1 MKKCIFIQFLM
12 FCSLF
17 CERIELIPTT
27 AENINRH
34 IASFKGEKAVL
45 LNIWALWCAPC
56 IEEFPMI
63 VNLQKKTNNLE
74 VIFVSV
80 DFEDQFQD
88 VINFLK
94 NHNVGTVSY
103 IKSQKDEI
111 FINGIHD
118 DWSGSLP
125 FTLIYAKKSGKI
137 VDYWEVIK
145 KERKF
150 KKAINSA
157 LVL

>member
-1 MKKCIFIQFLM
+1 M

-17 CERIELIPTT
+17 CERTELIPTT

-63 VNLQKKTNNLE
+63 VNLQKKTNDLE
-74 VIFVSV
+74 VIFVNV

-88 VINFLK
+88 VINFL
-94 NHNVGTVSY
+94 NGHNVGAASY
-103 IKSQKDEI
+103 VKRQKDEV
-111 FINGIHD
+111 FINRIYD

-137 VDYWEVIK
+137 VDYWEGK
-145 KERKF
+145 EEERKF
-150 KKAINSA
+150 EKAISLA